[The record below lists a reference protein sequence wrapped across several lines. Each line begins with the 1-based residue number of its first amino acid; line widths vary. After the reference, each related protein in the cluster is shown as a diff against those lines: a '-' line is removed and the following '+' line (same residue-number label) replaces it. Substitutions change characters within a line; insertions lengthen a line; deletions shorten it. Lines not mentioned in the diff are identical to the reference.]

1 MLASDNQ
8 ILKVESLSVKHFSM
22 PGLRKMTW
30 LQMMFIKNLISEAET
45 TFPVILPTRQ
55 PKCLLALEGKDPIA
69 TIVIEPLNRRGSCW
83 SIYLPEL
90 IKEPQQ
96 YTSKQI
102 FKRFLQHLLKKNNSL
117 AKSWLIRIP
126 TWDLKNISLC
136 RELGFQPL
144 KIVINWE
151 YKCNKSKI
159 KSNFSYEDNNLTL
172 EKLTKNNVP
181 ILWSI
186 KKISDPVHLR
196 EMLDN
201 RMIDLLD
208 RNKTPNW
215 ILISKD
221 KYKKVA
227 IAGLVTPINSENN
240 ISLEFIRDVS
250 WDLRITHAIPR
261 ILSDILINEPN
272 ISIESS
278 SEDRQLN
285 KLLEQQSWEK
295 QSEEIIL
302 GRSIWKRKTN
312 KKLIFN
318 ENSLES
324 IIGGLKT
331 NQPPLPTPSIE
342 TN

>member
-1 MLASDNQ
+1 
-8 ILKVESLSVKHFSM
+8 
-22 PGLRKMTW
+22 
-30 LQMMFIKNLISEAET
+30 
-45 TFPVILPTRQ
+45 
-55 PKCLLALEGKDPIA
+55 
-69 TIVIEPLNRRGSCW
+69 
-83 SIYLPEL
+83 
-90 IKEPQQ
+90 
-96 YTSKQI
+96 
-102 FKRFLQHLLKKNNSL
+102 
-117 AKSWLIRIP
+117 
-126 TWDLKNISLC
+126 
-136 RELGFQPL
+136 
-144 KIVINWE
+144 
-151 YKCNKSKI
+151 
-159 KSNFSYEDNNLTL
+159 
-172 EKLTKNNVP
+172 
-181 ILWSI
+181 SI